1 MLAIRDLVPPAATM
15 VAGSPSS
22 CAAGKMMNVTKRRRR
37 QWSSAL
43 VAAASI
49 FLALRTTSLLARAES
64 YDYYND
70 PTFLPA
76 LQPLREATAEA
87 EEDEE
92 DCLRARRLYGK
103 NTPVNLPVINLG
115 LPKIGTTSLQ
125 NFFACA
131 GRSASHWTCGAGSY
145 CSMCI
150 LDSVRIGLPPLDRC
164 GNYDAYLQIEG
175 PRSKNQRNSKLL
187 YFPQIEMLDEIV
199 SAYPNATYVLTFR
212 SMDGWYRSLSDWG
225 GPKRFRT
232 SLSLKERMK
241 RSNVTGLRDDADGTR
256 DFGAFFCDHVKR
268 VRDAVPWERLV
279 EIDIEDDDAG
289 IMLAETF
296 DADAGCWGHM
306 NANAKRLSSATI
318 ERNEDPTGGVAP
330 IGVSPRK
337 SLGIEKQRSDANKFR
352 SLAALLERE
361 KLGKEIESNGGF
373 QYRSK

>member
-1 MLAIRDLVPPAATM
+1 M
-15 VAGSPSS
+15 
-22 CAAGKMMNVTKRRRR
+22 
-37 QWSSAL
+37 
-43 VAAASI
+43 
-49 FLALRTTSLLARAES
+49 
-64 YDYYND
+64 
-70 PTFLPA
+70 
-76 LQPLREATAEA
+76 
-87 EEDEE
+87 
-92 DCLRARRLYGK
+92 
-103 NTPVNLPVINLG
+103 NLPVINLG
-115 LPKIGTTSLQ
+115 LAKIGTTSLQ

-150 LDSVRIGLPPLDRC
+150 LDSVRMGLPPLDRC
-164 GNYDAYLQIEG
+164 GNYDAYLQIDG
-175 PRSKNQRNSKLL
+175 PRSKNKRNSKLL

-306 NANAKRLSSATI
+306 NANTKRLSSATI